1 MNNFTLDRNFTLV
14 PEHLDVN
21 HLVQEIMNYRSKFL
35 HLRKAFTHCKLE
47 ERFISELES
56 SYPIHKHKLDR
67 TYCYG
72 RGLSE
77 ELAYEIGNINNK
89 ELHPTLKAM
98 IENISRELINVEKW
112 KNIADEVKAY
122 YELHN
127 INIWSLNYMDSRY
140 REIFLYIDEIQEQF
154 SILKQSFTYQI
165 QNNQITVVE
174 ALKSMTTP
182 NISIQGNQNQIQTGS
197 NNQQIVTQS
206 QNDQIPLVFDDIKAF
221 IEKIENVS
229 DDEKKL
235 FQTQIDDL
243 KVSYSQPTFTSKYS
257 SFMSNASAHVTIG
270 SALWQSGLIT
280 LLTACLPT

>member
-243 KVSYSQPTFTSKYS
+243 KVSYSQPTFISKYS